1 MDKYSSKSYKVFLSS
16 IRIGNFIILSKD
28 IKVLISVLSLLIPLL
43 RSWGWWMDVCFVI
56 RLYLLEIFNCEKIKV
71 LNTSHV
77 GNLLPCFYVITW
89 YWEKVI
95 CLSKTNDVSIGRQ
108 EEGSGIASSE
118 VKFSDRGKTNRCES
132 GKTHHTSV
140 NQERKLGDRRWL
152 DTIVVLTVNN
162 NDKRL
167 ARNPFTRSPQNL
179 KETLSFWF
187 PGEVWSQGW
196 NLKELT
202 EEHHQEWSLRLNS
215 TQHGKS
221 HQVRISVGMTKWSF
235 FMIW

>member
-1 MDKYSSKSYKVFLSS
+1 MRVS
-16 IRIGNFIILSKD
+16 IILSKD
-28 IKVLISVLSLLIPLL
+28 FGVLVSVLSLLDSLWGFWDGEWVFALL
-43 RSWGWWMDVCFVI
+43 FAHQRKKF
-56 RLYLLEIFNCEKIKV
+56 IFSLVLDCEKLKV
-71 LNTSHV
+71 LNT
-77 GNLLPCFYVITW
+77 GNIRLFITLLECYNMALRISYLWLLGVM
-89 YWEKVI
+89 
-95 CLSKTNDVSIGRQ
+95 SNVSIGRQ
-108 EEGSGIASSE
+108 EEGSGIASLE
-118 VKFSDRGKTNRCES
+118 VKFSDRSKTNRCES
-132 GKTHHTSV
+132 CNTHHTSV

-152 DTIVVLTVNN
+152 DTIVVLTVNY

-167 ARNPFTRSPQNL
+167 ARNLFTRSPQNL
-179 KETLSFWF
+179 KETESFWF

-221 HQVRISVGMTKWSF
+221 HQVRILGGLTEQSS